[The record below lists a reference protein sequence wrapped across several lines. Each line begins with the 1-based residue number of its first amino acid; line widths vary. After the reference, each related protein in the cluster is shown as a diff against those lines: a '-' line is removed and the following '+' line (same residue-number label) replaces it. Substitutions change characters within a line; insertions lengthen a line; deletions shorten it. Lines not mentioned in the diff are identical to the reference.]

1 MKVLYLSRWY
11 PNKLDPMPGLF
22 IQKHAEAANLYC
34 SVGVVYVQ
42 SMDYNADMKAYDLD
56 FSIINKVSTA
66 KVYYR
71 NPKIDLALITPLL
84 KMFKF
89 YRANFLGIK
98 HINKAIGGFDLVHIH
113 ILTRLG
119 ILGLFYKWFCG
130 KDFVISEHWSRYL
143 ELTGNFNGALRKFV
157 SRIVVKNAS
166 AVTTVTENLAKA
178 MQSHSLKNS
187 NYIVLPNVVGPEFL
201 MDNNTSAKVSAKKN
215 IVHVSCFEDKSKNIS
230 GILRVV
236 KRLSES
242 RNDFHFTMVGDG
254 MDFELLK
261 SLSNDLRISNEIIE
275 FTGLLEGNEL
285 VKVMKLAD
293 ALLIFSNY
301 ENFPVVI
308 NESFSLGIPVIAT
321 RVGGIPEN
329 VNSENGILINPGDE
343 DTLFQKIN
351 DFLDGKFLFNK
362 EKIKETAIK
371 NFGIENVGRMLFN
384 IYSDILK
391 KKSY

>member
-22 IQKHAEAANLYC
+22 IQKHAEAANIYC

-42 SMDYNADMKAYDLD
+42 AMDFNADLKPYDLD
-56 FSIINKVSTA
+56 FSIINKVPTA

-71 NPKIDLALITPLL
+71 NPKINIPLITSLL

-98 HINKAIGGFDLVHIH
+98 HINETIGGFDLVHIH

-119 ILGLFYKWFCG
+119 ILGLFYKWFYG
-130 KDFVISEHWSRYL
+130 KNFVISEHWSRYL
-143 ELTGNFNGALRKFV
+143 KLTGNFNGTLRKFV

-166 AVTTVTENLAKA
+166 AVTTVTENLANA
-178 MQSHSLKNS
+178 MQSHSLRNS

-201 MDNNTSAKVSAKKN
+201 MNNNSAKISAKKN

-230 GILRVV
+230 GILNVV
-236 KRLSES
+236 KRLLEL

-254 MDFELLK
+254 MDFKLLK
-261 SLSNDLRISNEIIE
+261 SMSDDLQIPDEIIE

-285 VKVMKLAD
+285 VKVMKSAD

-351 DFLDGKFLFNK
+351 DLLDDKYSFNNK
-362 EKIKETAIK
+362 KIQETAIK
-371 NFGIENVGRMLFN
+371 NFGIENVGKMLFD

-391 KKSY
+391 